1 MFVNNS
7 QSLQKIS
14 KQNLIILEN
23 GITTTLVAQFQC

>member
-23 GITTTLVAQFQC
+23 GITTTVVAQFQC